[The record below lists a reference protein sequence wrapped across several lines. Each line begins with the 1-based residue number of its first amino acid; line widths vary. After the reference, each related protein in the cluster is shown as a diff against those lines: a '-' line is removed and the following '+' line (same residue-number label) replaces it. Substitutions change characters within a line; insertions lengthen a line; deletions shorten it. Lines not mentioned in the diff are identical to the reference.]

1 MQADS
6 LQSEPP
12 GKPYLALLDSRFHD
26 ISTFPAPQVFFFFFC
41 FLSFPPCHEPS
52 SGWMTRAGSRK
63 AGFPEKRGNTPRAT
77 RRGGGHLDPLGTEG
91 ICSFPPE
98 VSTAYLPGTDLAV
111 HRLPTHNYSTQTR
124 AELTFHY
131 CITFYPNN
139 YLTVNIFARVLH
151 FHR

>member
-1 MQADS
+1 MLPWESTTMRQS
-6 LQSEPP
+6 LPCW
-12 GKPYLALLDSRFHD
+12 
-26 ISTFPAPQVFFFFFC
+26 QVKFFFFFC

-111 HRLPTHNYSTQTR
+111 HRLLTHNYSTQTR
-124 AELTFHY
+124 AELTFHD